1 MTVHALRL
9 VALGAPGAA
18 VFVVFFLLP
27 LAVVGAEAFAGG
39 GAAFARLLQLE
50 LFWPGLVNS
59 LLLGVSAGAI
69 SLLVGLLVAW
79 HLARMGEAVRTALLF
94 LIALPLTFSGLIV
107 AFGFIL
113 AFGRAGFVTLSLERL
128 IGVDP
133 AAFASLVYSPAGLAL
148 VYSYYLIPRVVMLM
162 LPVLVNFDRVQLA
175 AAASLGAPP
184 WRAIA
189 DVLVPQILPT
199 AVAAFCLVV
208 AVALGAYGTALAL
221 VGTRVNI
228 LPLQLFTL
236 VSDAGGDFPVAAA
249 LALVLTALCSAAMGL
264 GEAVVARRQQSQH
277 ESPHNPRESRHDR

>member
-1 MTVHALRL
+1 VRGRALRL
-9 VALGAPGAA
+9 AALGAPGAA
-18 VFVVFFLLP
+18 LFAVFFVLP
-27 LAVVGAEAFAGG
+27 LAVVGVEAFGDQ
-39 GAAFARLLQLE
+39 GAAFARLMRLD

-69 SLLVGLLVAW
+69 SLAVGLLVAW
-79 HLARMGEAVRTALLF
+79 HLARLGAAARTALMF
-94 LIALPLTFSGLIV
+94 LVALPLTFSGLVV

-128 IGVDP
+128 IGIDA
-133 AAFASLVYSPAGLAL
+133 AAFASLVYSPGGLAV

-175 AAASLGAPP
+175 AAESLGAGR
-184 WRAIA
+184 WRAVA

-221 VGTRVNI
+221 VGTQVNI

-236 VSDAGGDFPVAAA
+236 VSDAGTDFPVAAA
-249 LALVLTALCSAAMGL
+249 LALVLTALCTAAMAI
-264 GEAVVARRQQSQH
+264 GEAVVARWQ
-277 ESPHNPRESRHDR
+277 EPFHDR